1 MSVPAD
7 RPMLQL
13 QASLPDG
20 QVLDLSLHPGLTLVT
35 GGEGRGKTWLL
46 RQLAGQAA
54 REALDASFE
63 QPADEADDQQLAST
77 WLARRRAA
85 HSATWSPAVEAALV
99 DAFALAEHL
108 PKQLLMLST
117 GSRRKLGLLAG
128 AASGAALVLL
138 DQPHAALDGRSIRV
152 LNELLAEA
160 AQSRSQAWVVADYA
174 PHAGLAGVPLAARV
188 DLGD

>member
-1 MSVPAD
+1 
-7 RPMLQL
+7 MLHL

-20 QVLDLSLHPGLTLVT
+20 QSLDLALRPGLTLVT

-54 REALDASFE
+54 RDALGVSVE
-63 QPADEADDQQLAST
+63 QPAEEPDEQQLAST

-85 HSATWSPAVEAALV
+85 HPAWSPAVEAALV

-138 DQPHAALDGRSIRV
+138 DQPYAALDGRSIRV

-174 PHAGLAGVPLAARV
+174 AHAGLAGVPLAARV